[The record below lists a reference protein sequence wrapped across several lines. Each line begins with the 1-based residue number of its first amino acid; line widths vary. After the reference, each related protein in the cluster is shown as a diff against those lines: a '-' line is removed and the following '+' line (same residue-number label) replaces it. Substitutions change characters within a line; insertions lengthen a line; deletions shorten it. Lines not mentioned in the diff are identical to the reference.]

1 MPAREAIDQIFKV
14 LLELVEAIDDYSEKI
29 ALKSNL
35 PRSRREFDRLF
46 SACGE
51 NNSSNDGIQAF
62 QLIRNYI
69 WAIQTRYERNPEIR
83 KQETRYAN
91 KVAGF
96 LETLCEDVCD
106 MLRNTRQSTE
116 KTYCTMIEETLAI
129 YTPIT
134 FENVDQMQA
143 KRQARMVREAERN
156 AEETE
161 RRTAEVG
168 RKPTGAVGMGAL
180 LSALGKYAE

>member
-1 MPAREAIDQIFKV
+1 MPAREAIDQIFEV
-14 LLELVEAIDDYSEKI
+14 LLKLVGVIDDYSEKN

-35 PRSRREFDRLF
+35 PRSRQEFDRLYG
-46 SACGE
+46 ACDE

-62 QLIRNYI
+62 QQIRNYI
-69 WAIQTRYERNPEIR
+69 WVIQTRYERNPAILIA
-83 KQETRYAN
+83 ETRYAE

-96 LETLCEDVCD
+96 LETLCEDVCA

-134 FENVDQMQA
+134 FENVEEMQA

-156 AEETE
+156 AEETK

-168 RKPTGAVGMGAL
+168 RKPTAAVGMGAL